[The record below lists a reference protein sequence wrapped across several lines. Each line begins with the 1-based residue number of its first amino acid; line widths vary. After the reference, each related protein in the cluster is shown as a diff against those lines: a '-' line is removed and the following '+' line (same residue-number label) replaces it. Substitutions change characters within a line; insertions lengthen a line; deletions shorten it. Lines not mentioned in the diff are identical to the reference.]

1 MLDYQW
7 KIFWADL
14 DPTKDSE
21 QSGIRPVI
29 IISVEE
35 SNLFLPII
43 AVLPLTSFKPGR
55 KIYPTEVYLLKN
67 DTGLGKD
74 SIAMAHQIRVISK
87 ERLLEQCG
95 SIDSDDIK
103 ENIKNVIKV
112 YLDL

>member
-1 MLDYQW
+1 MFNWQW
-7 KIFWADL
+7 KIFWANL
-14 DPTKDSE
+14 DPAKDSE

-29 IISVEE
+29 IISGEE

-43 AVLPLTSFKPGR
+43 AVLPLTSFKVGR
-55 KIYPTEVYLLKN
+55 KIYPTEFFLLKN
-67 DTGLGKD
+67 DTGLEKD

-103 ENIKNVIKV
+103 ESIKNAIKV

>member
-1 MLDYQW
+1 MLGYQW
-7 KIFWADL
+7 KIFWATL
-14 DPTKDSE
+14 DPIKDSE
-21 QSGIRPVI
+21 QAGIRPVI
-29 IISVEE
+29 IISGEE

-43 AVLPLTSFKPGR
+43 AVLPLTSFKSGR
-55 KIYPTEVYLLKN
+55 KIYPTEVFLLKN
-67 DTGLGKD
+67 DTGLEKD

-103 ENIKNVIKV
+103 ENIKNAVKV

>member
-7 KIFWADL
+7 KIFWANLDL
-14 DPTKDSE
+14 TKDSE

-55 KIYPTEVYLLKN
+55 KIYPTEVFLSRN
-67 DTGLGKD
+67 DTGLEKD

-95 SIDSDDIK
+95 LIDSDDIK
-103 ENIKNVIKV
+103 ENIKNAVKV